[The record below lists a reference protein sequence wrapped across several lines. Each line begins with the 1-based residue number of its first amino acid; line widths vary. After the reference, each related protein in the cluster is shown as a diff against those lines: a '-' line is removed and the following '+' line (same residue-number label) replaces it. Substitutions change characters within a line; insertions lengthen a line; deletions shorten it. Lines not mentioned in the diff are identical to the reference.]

1 MAAPLTPTRGGPAG
15 PRLST
20 TPLSTTLPQPPHQLA
35 GRPRCGRAAVTAASF
50 LEGLFGRCV
59 FNVCVCPLS
68 VRHGSGSSYRCG
80 QGPSFP
86 DKKKHPLVSSS
97 HKQSHSKPGA
107 APVPPSPSSA
117 SPSGAPPPRFPPP
130 TPAPDGSLPPP
141 APGVTRLGLPDVAI
155 ASLDPLALAPPG
167 DGRQPTHSLCLV
179 LGPDALDPTAM
190 AALTAAAGW
199 PARPPDRLAAALAG
213 SYLCAGVV
221 LAPLGD
227 GSGGGAAGGGPPIL
241 VGAARATSDAAFNAT
256 LWDVLVHPAMR
267 GRGVGAALVER
278 VTAALLAAGL
288 GNVTLFSTRGALPF
302 YSGLGYAA
310 DPEGIRGMFYVGEGK

>member
-1 MAAPLTPTRGGPAG
+1 MLPMVCLRAFLVATCMPFVTAVANLAVAGVPPGEPLPLWRATLVRSFLAWWARFLLRWGWACVPTVV
-15 PRLST
+15 
-20 TPLSTTLPQPPHQLA
+20 
-35 GRPRCGRAAVTAASF
+35 GREHLRAAERSGCRAVIVYNHVSF
-50 LEGLFGRCV
+50 
-59 FNVCVCPLS
+59 
-68 VRHGSGSSYRCG
+68 
-80 QGPSFP
+80 
-86 DKKKHPLVSSS
+86 
-97 HKQSHSKPGA
+97 
-107 APVPPSPSSA
+107 
-117 SPSGAPPPRFPPP
+117 
-130 TPAPDGSLPPP
+130 
-141 APGVTRLGLPDVAI
+141 
-155 ASLDPLALAPPG
+155 LDPLALAPPG